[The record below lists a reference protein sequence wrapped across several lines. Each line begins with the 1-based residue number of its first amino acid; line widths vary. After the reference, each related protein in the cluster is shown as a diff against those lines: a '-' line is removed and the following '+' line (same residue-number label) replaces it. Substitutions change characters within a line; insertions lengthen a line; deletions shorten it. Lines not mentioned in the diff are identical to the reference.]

1 MLVMANREQTR
12 AKEQP
17 TPAHTR
23 GEGKRTDARAA
34 GTSEAPRDV
43 WEPIPGTSLFSR
55 NGVGVY
61 ERLTEA
67 LFLQVDDVDAAGVVQ
82 RFREAFLYRKEPAD
96 IEASIEQEATDIL
109 ARMDRELVVE
119 EALTQQLLRRYGL
132 AS

>member
-67 LFLQVDDVDAAGVVQ
+67 LFLQVDDVDAASVVQ

-119 EALTQQLLRRYGL
+119 EALTQQLLQRYGL